1 MNHKIKI
8 LMSTD
13 VHGFV
18 YPRSYATKKEGR
30 MGFAKLAHSF
40 RQLKD
45 ENTIL
50 IDNGDNL
57 EGSPFAYYH
66 FEKRRDDPNPFS
78 AIMNAIG
85 YDFFNLGNHDFN
97 HGQEL
102 LMSFV
107 EELQMPCVSANL
119 YYKGKSLSQ
128 PYYILEKAGKK
139 IALFGIVTQHIP
151 NWEKPENI
159 SDFGFEDAFDCAKRA
174 VQEIKEKEDA
184 DYIVCIYHGG
194 FEADPD
200 TGEATENS
208 TGENEGYKICTEIEG
223 IDILLTGHQH
233 RSMCGRCG
241 NTVYIQSG
249 HNGSEFSYVEIDTE
263 TGEIKAEIRKTGDVA
278 DEDILDIVRDEEA
291 DCQIWLD
298 QPLGTSK
305 VDLRVSDENT
315 ARLHKSQVITFL
327 NRVCMDCS
335 GAQISA
341 NALFLHAKGFE
352 SVITMRD
359 IVSTYPFPN
368 TLVVK
373 EVSGKDLRDYLELD
387 ALFWEVRDGKIC
399 VEKSRD
405 FPTPQH
411 HNYDMLDGVEYEIK
425 VSNPRGHRITKLTRN
440 GIDIKDDDIF
450 TLCINNYR
458 AAGGGDFTSIKNAR
472 TLKEIQR
479 NVVEVIAEYIEKHK
493 VIDFEEIHNIKV
505 VI

>member
-13 VHGFV
+13 VHAYV
-18 YPRSYATKKEGR
+18 YPHSYATKKEGR

-40 RQLKD
+40 RRLKD

-66 FEKRRDDPNPFS
+66 FEKRRNDPNPFS
-78 AIMNAIG
+78 EIMNAIG

-97 HGQEL
+97 HGQQL
-102 LMSFV
+102 LMNFV
-107 EELQMPCVSANL
+107 RELNMPCISANL
-119 YYKGKSLSQ
+119 FYKGECLSK
-128 PYYILEKAGKK
+128 PYYIIEKAGKR
-139 IALFGIVTQHIP
+139 IAIFGIVTQHIP

-159 SDFGFEDAFDCAKRA
+159 DGFTFEDAFECAKRT
-174 VQEIKEKEDA
+174 VKEIKENGNA
-184 DYIVCIYHGG
+184 DYIVCVYHGG

-200 TGEATENS
+200 TGEPTENN
-208 TGENEGYKICTEIEG
+208 TGENEAYRICTEIKG
-223 IDILLTGHQH
+223 IDVLLTGHQH
-233 RSMCGRCG
+233 RSMSGRCA
-241 NTVYIQSG
+241 NTVYIQSS
-249 HNGSEFSYVEIDTE
+249 HNGSEFSYVEIDPD
-263 TGEIKAEIRKTGDVA
+263 TGEITAENRKPDDVA
-278 DEDILDIVRDEEA
+278 DQDILNIVKDEEA
-291 DCQIWLD
+291 DCQMWLD
-298 QPLGTSK
+298 QPLGTTK
-305 VDLRVSDENT
+305 VDLRVPDEND
-315 ARLHKSQVITFL
+315 ARLNKSQVIAFL
-327 NRVCMDCS
+327 NRVCMECT
-335 GAQISA
+335 GAEISA
-341 NALFLHAKGFE
+341 NALFLFAKGFE

-387 ALFWEVRDGKIC
+387 ALFWEVRNNQIC

-411 HNYDMLDGVEYEIK
+411 HNYDMLDGVEYEIR
-425 VSNPRGHRITKLTRN
+425 VSNPKGHRITRLTRN
-440 GIDIKDDDIF
+440 GVDVKDDDVF

-458 AAGGGDFTSIKNAR
+458 AAGGGGFTSIKDAK
-472 TLKEIQR
+472 TLKDIQR
-479 NVVEVIAEYIEKHK
+479 NVVEIIAEYIEKHK
-493 VIDFEEIHNIKV
+493 VIDFEEVHNIKV